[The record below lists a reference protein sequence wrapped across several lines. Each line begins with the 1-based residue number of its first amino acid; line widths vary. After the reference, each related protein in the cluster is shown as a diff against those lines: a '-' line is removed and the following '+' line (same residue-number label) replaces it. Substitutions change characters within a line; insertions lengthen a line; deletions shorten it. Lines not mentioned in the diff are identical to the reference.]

1 MQCLSGYT
9 TDVHVIK
16 KVKTKITQNPTGRAV
31 IQISHLQKHN
41 IKQKR
46 NNKTHKWFFYK
57 ISFHD
62 IFWSRVHCDRSI
74 LNFNSEQY
82 ERVIR

>member
-1 MQCLSGYT
+1 MCLSVYMQCLSGYT

-46 NNKTHKWFFYK
+46 NNKTHK
-57 ISFHD
+57 
-62 IFWSRVHCDRSI
+62 
-74 LNFNSEQY
+74 
-82 ERVIR
+82 